1 MPENGNIVSII
12 GPLYKPKLMGL
23 SNDSYTL
30 IVTKDQS
37 IFAKVTPDI
46 IKKVI
51 EDARLHAKQ
60 EGKGFFG
67 QWSSQLEGGIN
78 YTQRYVSMTPEEIL
92 KENPANFAILNSIID
107 SVKIGYR
114 ETGNKD
120 SAIRSEWTVTI
131 EAHSQKLN
139 LRADRNLKDELKKAY
154 GELVK

>member
-46 IKKVI
+46 IKTVI